1 VSDKSGPLLTYLGPA
16 GSFTHAAVN
25 LLGTPWTG
33 AMEPRASVPDVI
45 FSVESGEA
53 AAGVV
58 PLETSVEGDVSSTV
72 DELIFRSSMCFINEE
87 LIVPINYVVAGMAGA
102 RIDEVNRLVTTTS
115 AMAQCRRFLE
125 AINAQVTLVESA
137 AAACEVVAELGV
149 DSAAALTTA
158 EAAKMNGLAV
168 MRGVAEDYSGISTRM
183 ALLTRRI
190 QSPTGHDR
198 TALVVT
204 PTGDRTGV
212 LGDILECF
220 SDRDIALTSI
230 SSRPLRT
237 RTGEYS
243 FLLTA
248 RGHLADERVQDA
260 IQVAAAL
267 PAEIKILG
275 SYPLNPDSTDRRVAE
290 SAPPGSVDAA
300 TLPDWIDT
308 LLTPEQIGT

>member
-1 VSDKSGPLLTYLGPA
+1 MSSTSGGLLTYLGPA

-33 AMEPRASVPDVI
+33 IVEPRASVADVI

-58 PLETSVEGDVSSTV
+58 PLETSVEGDVSSTI

-87 LIVPINYVVAGMAGA
+87 LIVPINYVVAGIAGA
-102 RIDEVNRLVTTTS
+102 RVDDVVRLVTTTT
-115 AMAQCRRFLE
+115 AMAQCRRFVE
-125 AINAQVTLVESA
+125 AIDAEITLVESTT
-137 AAACEVVAELGV
+137 AACEVVANRGSGDAV
-149 DSAAALTTA
+149 ALTTA
-158 EAAKMNGLAV
+158 EAAKMSGLAV
-168 MRGVAEDYSGISTRM
+168 LRGVAEDHSGVSTRM
-183 ALLTRRI
+183 ALLSRRI
-190 QSPTGHDR
+190 LSPTGHDR
-198 TALVVT
+198 TAVVIT

-230 SSRPLRT
+230 SSRPLKT
-237 RTGEYS
+237 RTGEFS

-260 IQVAAAL
+260 IRTAADL
-267 PAEIKILG
+267 PAEIKMLG

-290 SAPPGSVDAA
+290 SAPPGSVDSA
-300 TLPDWIDT
+300 TLSDWIET
-308 LLTPEQIGT
+308 LLTPEPMDT